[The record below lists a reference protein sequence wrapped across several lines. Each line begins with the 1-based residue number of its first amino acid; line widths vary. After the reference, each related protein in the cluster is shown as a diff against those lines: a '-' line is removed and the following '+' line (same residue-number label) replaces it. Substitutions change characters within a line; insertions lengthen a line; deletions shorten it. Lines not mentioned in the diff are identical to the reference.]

1 MMRKIDLREH
11 TDSRPYP
18 LSDAER
24 DTLREIRHFSVT
36 HAEVDSESATYT
48 LNPGSTVGAIEIGD
62 LSVLIEPKM
71 PIAQL
76 LSMACY
82 AMSKFKPQDEL
93 FDFPSNYALPD
104 ALALALASAARRAF
118 SRGLLHGYRTEEEAL
133 QTVRGRIRFDDQ
145 IRRRFGIPLPVE
157 VRYDEFTDDV
167 LANRLVKAA
176 IYALARMRLR
186 SSDARRR
193 LARIAA
199 MLENVSLVE
208 FPPKNVPKIAFDR
221 LNSHYREVVTLSRL
235 VLERNAYESERG
247 EIRASGF
254 LMDMNAVFQ
263 EFVTEALRE
272 SLGVSDRTL
281 RDDKNLPRGV
291 YLDKADKI
299 RLEPDL
305 SWWDGSAC
313 LFVGDAK
320 YKRISESGG
329 IPNADVYQLLA
340 YATALDLPGGLL
352 IYAEGEAD
360 AAVHRVRYAGKRLEV
375 AALDLSG
382 GLDEVLGRVNHLA
395 EKIGNLRFDALVR
408 RTLSVPRLPQPPAS
422 TMMSAMTSLD
432 EVLADFEARGVG
444 LRSADNLTREE
455 LYDEAI
461 NGPDAIRDA

>member
-1 MMRKIDLREH
+1 MMRKVNLREH
-11 TDSRPYP
+11 TDSQPHP

-24 DTLREIRHFSVT
+24 DALRKIRHFSVT
-36 HAEVDSESATYT
+36 RADVDSESAAYI
-48 LNPGSTVGAIEIGD
+48 LNPGSTVGAFEVGD

-82 AMSKFKPQDEL
+82 AVSKFEPRDEL
-93 FDFPSNYALPD
+93 FDFPPEYALPD
-104 ALALALASAARRAF
+104 ALALALASAANRAF

-208 FPPKNVPKIAFDR
+208 FPVKEVPKVAFDR

-272 SLGVSDRTL
+272 SLGVSDRVFRERNICT
-281 RDDKNLPRGV
+281 
-291 YLDKADKI
+291 LDKEGSIKL
-299 RLEPDL
+299 RPDL
-305 SWWDGSAC
+305 TWWDGSAC

-352 IYAEGEAD
+352 IYAQGEAD
-360 AAVHRVRYAGKRLEV
+360 AAVHRIRYAGKRLEV

-382 GLDEVLGRVNHLA
+382 GLDEVLGRVERLA
-395 EKIGNLRFDALVR
+395 EKIR
-408 RTLSVPRLPQPPAS
+408 
-422 TMMSAMTSLD
+422 
-432 EVLADFEARGVG
+432 G
-444 LRSADNLTREE
+444 LRDRARL
-455 LYDEAI
+455 LYQA
-461 NGPDAIRDA
+461 A